1 MLGGFDNRKMGVLY
15 SGSKQAVK
23 DETKR
28 LLEETGTVGVILGGD
43 CTVPSDIRPLSVLA
57 G

>member
-1 MLGGFDNRKMGVLY
+1 MARIILADVVCLGGFDNRKMGVLY

-28 LLEETGTVGVILGGD
+28 L
-43 CTVPSDIRPLSVLA
+43 A
-57 G
+57 